1 MAKGERLFVKV
12 TRESLPQ
19 VKDKYPFLYLERGRL
34 EIDDSSVK
42 WVDSDA
48 NVVPIPV
55 ATINTLLLGPG
66 TTVTHEA
73 VKTATAANC
82 AVCWVGEDSLFFY
95 AAGFLPTAN
104 TRNLKLQMS
113 LASNAE
119 SSLQIARAMFAKRFP
134 DAELEGKSLNS
145 MMGMEGN
152 RVRALYQQK
161 AQEYGVGWK
170 GRQFTPGKFE
180 LSDLTNQVLTSTN
193 AALYGILCS
202 AVHSMG
208 YSPHIGFIH
217 SGSPLPFVYD
227 LADLYKEQ
235 LCIELAF
242 SLSREMAG
250 RYDKHKVSDAFR
262 KRVIAIDLLNQITA
276 DVNELM
282 GVNMLVVL
290 ANDLPPAVHGRMKL
304 WFVEPRP
311 NVFVSGVKDSV
322 AQTVVDYLMQYAPTE
337 SGIMLFR
344 SIPQPP
350 GYEIRYKGEV
360 RKPIINISGLQL
372 IIETLQST

>member
-42 WVDSDA
+42 WIDSDC

-55 ATINTLLLGPG
+55 STINTLLLGPG

-73 VKTATAANC
+73 VKTATAVNC
-82 AVCWVGEDSLFFY
+82 SVSWVGEDSLLFY
-95 AAGFLPTAN
+95 AAGFLPTAD
-104 TRNLKLQMS
+104 TRNLKLQIA
-113 LASNAE
+113 LATDE
-119 SSLQIARAMFAKRFP
+119 VSSLKVARAMFAKRFP
-134 DAELEGKSLNS
+134 DAELDGKSLNS

-161 AQEYGVGWK
+161 AEEYGVGWK
-170 GRQFTPGKFE
+170 GRQFTPGKFQ

-202 AVHSMG
+202 AVHAMG

-235 LCIELAF
+235 LCIDLAF

-262 KRVIAIDLLNQITA
+262 KRVIAIDLLNQVTTDIN
-276 DVNELM
+276 DLM
-282 GVNMLVVL
+282 GVKH
-290 ANDLPPAVHGRMKL
+290 AR
-304 WFVEPRP
+304 RTC
-311 NVFVSGVKDSV
+311 
-322 AQTVVDYLMQYAPTE
+322 Q
-337 SGIMLFR
+337 
-344 SIPQPP
+344 
-350 GYEIRYKGEV
+350 
-360 RKPIINISGLQL
+360 
-372 IIETLQST
+372 

>member
-42 WVDSDA
+42 WVDSEA

-73 VKTATAANC
+73 VKTAVAANC
-82 AVCWVGEDSLFFY
+82 SVCWVGEDSLLFY
-95 AAGFLPTAN
+95 AAGFLPTAD
-104 TRNLKLQMS
+104 TRNLKLQMA
-113 LASNAE
+113 LACNEE
-119 SSLQIARAMFAKRFP
+119 SSLKLARAMFAKRFP
-134 DAELEGKSLNS
+134 DAELDGKSLNS

-161 AQEYGVGWK
+161 AEEYGVGWK
-170 GRQFTPGKFE
+170 GRQFTPGKFQ
-180 LSDLTNQVLTSTN
+180 LSDLTNQVLTATN
-193 AALYGILCS
+193 GALYGILCS
-202 AVHSMG
+202 AVHAMG

-235 LCIELAF
+235 LCIDLAF

-250 RYDKHKVSDAFR
+250 RYDKHQVSDAFR
-262 KRVIAIDLLNQITA
+262 KRVIAMDLLNQITV

-282 GVNMLVVL
+282 GVKH
-290 ANDLPPAVHGRMKL
+290 AR
-304 WFVEPRP
+304 R
-311 NVFVSGVKDSV
+311 
-322 AQTVVDYLMQYAPTE
+322 T
-337 SGIMLFR
+337 
-344 SIPQPP
+344 
-350 GYEIRYKGEV
+350 
-360 RKPIINISGLQL
+360 RK
-372 IIETLQST
+372 